1 MASSRKR
8 DAASSPP
15 FLNDAEIDAAGKG
28 CKRTKLPPPPGRT
41 IRDVLPDSL
50 VAAVSDFLPVPSRLM
65 TAVALGGG
73 NTNGIS
79 GAAVASL
86 DFEQVEEELAGRL
99 TDDHLE
105 SMLRLSDAATGLR
118 ILKLAGC
125 TNITGSGLR
134 PLRGSRVLRQVDFS
148 LRGNHEAF
156 WEEGEEEEEEEVPSP
171 SSSSASSE
179 EFTRRPGTRLS
190 KEEVVS
196 FLQSFL
202 DGGGTALRD
211 VSFPKAWASDPS
223 VGQWKE
229 NFRQYTAEL
238 QIACS
243 KIDCGNLATPDGH
256 VTCYDCLDMICVPCS
271 EEWDYDLDDYPIVNC
286 GRCERTRCMG
296 CTARQECAS
305 CGECCS
311 GCMPVTKECRKCG
324 DSFCGAEEPYCAI
337 RECAL
342 VRT

>member
-134 PLRGSRVLRQVDFS
+134 PLRGSRVLCQVDFT

-156 WEEGEEEEEEEVPSP
+156 WEEGGG
-171 SSSSASSE
+171 
-179 EFTRRPGTRLS
+179 R
-190 KEEVVS
+190 
-196 FLQSFL
+196 
-202 DGGGTALRD
+202 GGGGPLPFFLLR
-211 VSFPKAWASDPS
+211 VLRGIHEAPRNETVQGRSRFVPAVISRRRRHSAEGRLVPQSM
-223 VGQWKE
+223 GQ
-229 NFRQYTAEL
+229 
-238 QIACS
+238 
-243 KIDCGNLATPDGH
+243 
-256 VTCYDCLDMICVPCS
+256 
-271 EEWDYDLDDYPIVNC
+271 
-286 GRCERTRCMG
+286 
-296 CTARQECAS
+296 
-305 CGECCS
+305 
-311 GCMPVTKECRKCG
+311 
-324 DSFCGAEEPYCAI
+324 
-337 RECAL
+337 
-342 VRT
+342 